1 MVMKRSMMAKNLRQS
16 IFRSMG
22 RFIAIAVII
31 ALGAA
36 IFVGLRTT
44 KADMVATG
52 QKYTDAQNMF
62 DLRLLSTYG
71 WSRNQVHAVA
81 GMEGVEDAEGVFYTD
96 LIVGSEEGEDAVY
109 RFYAM
114 PEKINRLV
122 LRGGRMPEAP
132 DECLADGQHNDDSIL
147 GTQITVAQSND
158 EDSLDLL
165 RYRTFTVVGYVSTP
179 LYMDTSRGSTSVG
192 NGSIANY
199 FFVPEEA
206 FDADYYT
213 EIHITIPGDYAI
225 YSDKYNDAL
234 DAMAATIEPLLEPLA
249 RERLDD
255 VRRDAEKQYNDGL
268 RQYAE
273 GYLEYMEGKAEAE
286 EKLRD
291 GFQELLDG
299 EEELRHAQWQLEDGE
314 RQIAEAKVTIRDGR
328 TSLRNARKTLAN
340 SRVSA
345 YKQISDASKTLLEN
359 FQTVNDNLQQVNT
372 ALVELVAK
380 NAEVSTGIVQLETVI
395 AAEDA
400 GIQASQTALQYA
412 EQFGAS
418 EETIAQLQASL
429 DEMTASR
436 DAHAAQLEEAR
447 AGKAVLDEKTAELN
461 ETKNQ
466 LEDARSQI
474 EMGLLELNQS
484 QALMEKQ
491 FAAAEAQIEAGEAQ
505 LDEYEQML
513 PQREQEI
520 ADGWAELEEGKQKY
534 LEGKQEYRD
543 GKNEA
548 LQELKDA
555 EVELND
561 AWAELSD
568 ARRTIQKM
576 TKNDVI
582 VLDRNSNPG
591 YSALDSNSDIVEG
604 VSRVFPAFFLL
615 VAALVCITTM
625 TRMVDEERTQIGTL
639 KALGYGSGAI
649 ISKYLIYAGSTA
661 AVGCLLGVTVGSV
674 VFPVIL
680 WEAYKIIVYVEPQ
693 ICLQLDL
700 PLCVMVFL
708 MYTCAMLLVTWYC
721 CRRSLREVPAELIRP
736 KAPSTGK
743 QLIFEKLKLWNKVS
757 FLNKVTIRNI
767 FRYHQRL
774 AMMLL
779 GIGGCTA
786 LLLTGFG
793 IRDTIVHIA
802 DTQFQEVSL
811 YDMAVYFR
819 DGRTPEQQAE
829 FLGELSDGEQ
839 AMFFYQTSMELD
851 GGGMTKDI
859 YMIAATDELL
869 RYQSLCEGSDP
880 IAFPGENEVLLSVG
894 AAESMG
900 IRVGDRVTLRD
911 PDMRIIELTVS
922 GIYDN
927 YVYNYAI
934 VNASTLENQW
944 GEAPENQMAYVTI
957 PEGADAYSAGARISG
972 LDGVMSVSVNEELA
986 SMVGGMMQALD
997 LVVMVVVF
1005 CAALL
1010 AVVVLYNLTNIN
1022 INERIREIATIK
1034 VLGFTATETGMYVF
1048 KENLALCGM
1057 GTVLGLLMG
1066 KLLLAF
1072 VIDQIRIDFVWFRA
1086 KLLLPSYIWSVI
1098 LTILTA
1104 LLVDLFFYFRLEK
1117 INMAEALKSVE

>member
-16 IFRSMG
+16 IFRSLG

-52 QKYTDAQNMF
+52 QKYMDAQNMF
-62 DLRLLSTYG
+62 DLRLLSSYG
-71 WSRNQVHAVA
+71 WNRDQVSAVA
-81 GMEGVEDAEGVFYTD
+81 GMEGVEDAEGVFYAD
-96 LIVGSEEGEDAVY
+96 YIVSREGAEDAVY
-109 RFYAM
+109 RFYTM
-114 PEKINRLV
+114 PERINRLV

-132 DECLADGQHNDDSIL
+132 DECLADGQHYGDSIL
-147 GTQITVAQSND
+147 GTKITIVENNEES
-158 EDSLDLL
+158 SLDLL

-199 FFVPEEA
+199 FFIPQDAV
-206 FDADYYT
+206 DADYYT
-213 EIHITIPGDYAI
+213 EIHITMPGDFVI
-225 YSDKYNDAL
+225 YSDEYNDAM
-234 DAMAATIEPLLEPLA
+234 DAMTDKLEPLLEPLA
-249 RERLDD
+249 QQRLDD
-255 VRRDAEKQYNDGL
+255 VRRDAKEQYNDGVH
-268 RQYAE
+268 QYMD
-273 GYLEYMEGKAEAE
+273 GYKEYEKGKAEAE
-286 EKLRD
+286 EKLRE
-291 GFQELLDG
+291 GFQELLDS

-314 RQIAEAKVTIRDGR
+314 RQLAEARITIRDGR
-328 TSLRNARKTLAN
+328 SSLRSARKSLAN
-340 SRVSA
+340 SRASA
-345 YKQISDASKTLLEN
+345 YKQISEASKSLLDN

-372 ALVELVAK
+372 ALAELNAK
-380 NAEVSTGIVQLETVI
+380 NVEVSTGIVQLETVI

-436 DAHAAQLEEAR
+436 DAHAAQLEEAQ
-447 AGKAVLDEKTAELN
+447 AGKALLDEKIAELN
-461 ETKNQ
+461 ETKSQ
-466 LEDARSQI
+466 LENAKSQI
-474 EMGLLELNQS
+474 EMGILELNQN

-505 LDEYEQML
+505 LDAYEQML
-513 PQREQEI
+513 PEREQEI
-520 ADGWAELEEGKQKY
+520 ADGWKELEDGKQKY
-534 LEGKQEYRD
+534 LEGKKEYRE

-555 EVELND
+555 E
-561 AWAELSD
+561 AELD
-568 ARRTIQKM
+568 EAWEELGAARRAIDEMKQ
-576 TKNDVI
+576 NDVV
-582 VLDRNSNPG
+582 VLDRNSNMG
-591 YSALDSNSDIVEG
+591 YSALDSNSNIVEG
-604 VSRVFPAFFLL
+604 VSRIFPLFFLL

-625 TRMVDEERTQIGTL
+625 TRMVEEERTQIGTL
-639 KALGYGSGAI
+639 KALGYGNGAI

-661 AVGCLLGVTVGSV
+661 VVGCLLGEAVGSA
-674 VFPVIL
+674 VFPMIL
-680 WEAYKIIVYVEPQ
+680 WEAYKIIIYVETH
-693 ICLQLDL
+693 ILLKMDL
-700 PLCVMVFL
+700 PLCIMVFL
-708 MYTCAMLLVTWYC
+708 MYSGAMLLVTWYC
-721 CRRSLREVPAELIRP
+721 CRRALREVPAELIRP
-736 KAPSTGK
+736 KAPTVGK

-757 FLNKVTIRNI
+757 FLNKVTVRNI

-802 DTQFQEVSL
+802 DTQFREVSL
-811 YDMAVYFR
+811 YDMTVYFQ
-819 DGRTPEQQAE
+819 DGRTPEQQEE
-829 FLGELSDGEQ
+829 FLGELSDGEG

-851 GGGMTKDI
+851 GGGTTKDI
-859 YMIAATDELL
+859 YLIAATDELL
-869 RYQSLCEGSDP
+869 QYQNLRKGSSEV
-880 IAFPGENEVLLSVG
+880 AFPGENEVLLSVG
-894 AAESMG
+894 AAEAMN

-911 PDMRIIELTVS
+911 PDMRRIDATVS
-922 GIYDN
+922 GIYEN

-934 VNASTLENQW
+934 VDASTLETQW
-944 GEAPENQMAYVTI
+944 GEAPESQMAFVTI

-986 SMVGGMMQALD
+986 SMVSGMMDALD

-1086 KLLLPSYIWSVI
+1086 RLLVPSYLWSVV
-1098 LTILTA
+1098 LTVLTA